1 MTNRV
6 LNQSTIYRRL
16 IIASALAV
24 ALSSCASYRGPAYQ
38 MSVDDEKTF
47 AQPLRQPKESSQQG
61 PNIADNEEDTT
72 PGLTLIET
80 PKLTLRESEKNAKD
94 FFVPKISSGNVSQLA
109 FSNLPISTFIN
120 EIFGNQLGLNFVI
133 EPSISSVPDLVTMR
147 IANPVSKKDL
157 YELALETLKNYGI
170 VTSARQQTLV
180 FDYAANAI
188 DGSIPLLISGRTLPD
203 VPASSRPVFHVFP
216 LVSLTTPQVRGLL
229 IQMFPKGDLEISED
243 ITRNALVF
251 KGRPGIVQQAVAATN
266 VLDRPTMAGMYS
278 AVIRPAMTAVS
289 ELAINLESVL
299 KAEGYEVRQTS
310 GNRPV
315 QLLPLESIDQLIVF
329 AKSTDVLNHVVAW
342 ARLLETERQS
352 KIEEGLFTFQVES
365 TQAKTIVDTLNSLGL
380 TGRSSTSNNNSQNRQ
395 NQSDNIPSTGRYAVN
410 EQLNMILFSGSGKE
424 WLKLLPVIKQL
435 DRPAPSVLVE
445 VILAEVQLGEEEN
458 SGIEWFI
465 KSSVDSAQIQGGTLG
480 NLIGDAGTGLG
491 LEVGKL
497 VGDAFDTRARLN
509 FLFSDRNVT
518 IRSRPRVMVKSGS
531 EASINVVTEIPIV
544 TSNGQSTQSGD
555 SPVIQNFAYRE
566 TGVLLDIKPTVH
578 ATGYVDIEISQ
589 ELSQQA
595 NTEGSATNPT
605 ILNRNI
611 NTTVTL
617 KDGGSVL
624 IGGLI
629 SSSKTDGE
637 RGVPILG
644 KLPLVGNLFRAD
656 NTEISRTELMIM
668 IIPYV
673 LTTPEEAE
681 ALGDELQQ
689 QRMELLSQPN
699 I

>member
-6 LNQSTIYRRL
+6 INKSTFYRRL
-16 IIASALAV
+16 IAVSALAMMV
-24 ALSSCASYRGPAYQ
+24 SSCASYRGPAYQ
-38 MSVDDEKTF
+38 MSMDDDETF
-47 AQPLRQPKESSQQG
+47 SQPMRPPKDTGQQLAKESTESENQ
-61 PNIADNEEDTT
+61 I
-72 PGLTLIET
+72 PGLTLIES
-80 PKLTLRESEKNAKD
+80 PKLTLRQSEKNAKNL
-94 FFVPKISSGNVSQLA
+94 FVPKITSGKVSQLA
-109 FSNLPISTFIN
+109 FSNLPISAFIN
-120 EIFGNQLGLNFVI
+120 EIFGNQLGLNFVV

-147 IANPVSKKDL
+147 IANPVTKKDL
-157 YELALETLKNYGI
+157 YDLALETLKNYGI

-180 FDYAANAI
+180 FDYASNAI
-188 DGSIPLLISGRTLPD
+188 DGSVPLLVSGRTLPD
-203 VPASSRPVFHVFP
+203 VPVSSRPVFHVFP
-216 LVSLTTPQVRGLL
+216 LSSLTTPQVRGLL
-229 IQMFPKGDLEISED
+229 LKMFPKGDLEINED
-243 ITRNALVF
+243 PTRNALVF

-278 AVIRPAMTAVS
+278 AVIRPNMTAVS
-289 ELAINLESVL
+289 ELATNLERVL
-299 KAEGYEVRQTS
+299 KAEGYEVRQT
-310 GNRPV
+310 GGRTPV
-315 QLLPLESIDQLIVF
+315 RLLPLETIDQLIVF
-329 AKSTDVLNHVVAW
+329 AKSIEVLEHIVAW
-342 ARLLETERQS
+342 AQLLETERQS
-352 KIEEGLFTFQVES
+352 KIEEGLFTYQVES
-365 TQAKTIVDTLNSLGL
+365 TQAKNVVATLNSLGL
-380 TGRSSTSNNNSQNRQ
+380 SSGASRGRNNQDSQ
-395 NQSDNIPSTGRYAVN
+395 NQSDQASASSRYAVN
-410 EQLNMILFSGSGKE
+410 EQLNMILYSGSGKE

-465 KSSVDSAQIQGGTLG
+465 KSSAGSSQIQGGTLG
-480 NLIGDAGTGLG
+480 NLIGEAGTGLG
-491 LEVGKL
+491 LDVGKL
-497 VGDAFDTRARLN
+497 IGDAFDTRARLN

-531 EASINVVTEIPIV
+531 QASINVVTEIPIV

-555 SPVIQNFAYRE
+555 SPVIQNFAYRQ

-644 KLPLVGNLFRAD
+644 KLPLVGKLFRAD
-656 NTEISRTELMIM
+656 NTEVSRTELMIM

-689 QRMELLSQPN
+689 QRMEMLSQPQA
-699 I
+699 

>member
-1 MTNRV
+1 
-6 LNQSTIYRRL
+6 
-16 IIASALAV
+16 
-24 ALSSCASYRGPAYQ
+24 
-38 MSVDDEKTF
+38 
-47 AQPLRQPKESSQQG
+47 
-61 PNIADNEEDTT
+61 
-72 PGLTLIET
+72 
-80 PKLTLRESEKNAKD
+80 
-94 FFVPKISSGNVSQLA
+94 
-109 FSNLPISTFIN
+109 
-120 EIFGNQLGLNFVI
+120 
-133 EPSISSVPDLVTMR
+133 
-147 IANPVSKKDL
+147 
-157 YELALETLKNYGI
+157 
-170 VTSARQQTLV
+170 
-180 FDYAANAI
+180 
-188 DGSIPLLISGRTLPD
+188 
-203 VPASSRPVFHVFP
+203 
-216 LVSLTTPQVRGLL
+216 
-229 IQMFPKGDLEISED
+229 
-243 ITRNALVF
+243 
-251 KGRPGIVQQAVAATN
+251 
-266 VLDRPTMAGMYS
+266 
-278 AVIRPAMTAVS
+278 
-289 ELAINLESVL
+289 
-299 KAEGYEVRQTS
+299 VRQT
-310 GNRPV
+310 GGRTPV
-315 QLLPLESIDQLIVF
+315 RLLPLETIDQLIVF
-329 AKSTDVLNHVVAW
+329 AKSIEVLEHIVAW
-342 ARLLETERQS
+342 AQLLETERQS
-352 KIEEGLFTFQVES
+352 KIEEGLFTYQVES
-365 TQAKTIVDTLNSLGL
+365 TQAKNVVETLNSLGL
-380 TGRSSTSNNNSQNRQ
+380 SGAASSRRNNQDSQ
-395 NQSDNIPSTGRYAVN
+395 NQSDQASASSRYAVN
-410 EQLNMILFSGSGKE
+410 EQLNMILYSGSGKE

-465 KSSVDSAQIQGGTLG
+465 KSSAGSSQIQGGTLG
-480 NLIGDAGTGLG
+480 NLIGEAGTGLG
-491 LEVGKL
+491 LDVGKL
-497 VGDAFDTRARLN
+497 IGDAFDTRARLN

-531 EASINVVTEIPIV
+531 QASINVVTEIPIV

-555 SPVIQNFAYRE
+555 SPVIQNFAYRQ

-644 KLPLVGNLFRAD
+644 KLPLVGKLFRAD
-656 NTEISRTELMIM
+656 NTEVSRTELMIM

-689 QRMELLSQPN
+689 QRMEMLSQPQA
-699 I
+699 